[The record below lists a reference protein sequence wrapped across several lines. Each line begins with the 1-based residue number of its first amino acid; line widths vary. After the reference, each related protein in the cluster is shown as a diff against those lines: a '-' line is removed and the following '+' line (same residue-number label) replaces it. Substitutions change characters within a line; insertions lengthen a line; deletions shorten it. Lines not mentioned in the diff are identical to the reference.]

1 MANVAGNL
9 RQRRAREQRDHPVLD
24 PERDG
29 RARALRKPIC
39 GSVHVEGG
47 GISVTLPVG
56 ACPSAGGGGGRPPN
70 AAETDVIDRWRR
82 LHLDQPRV
90 APGELEA
97 FVKQVLRL

>member
-1 MANVAGNL
+1 MANVTVTFGS
-9 RQRRAREQRDHPVLD
+9 D
-24 PERDG
+24 
-29 RARALRKPIC
+29 ARANNAITPSWIRSAMDALERSGKRIC

-70 AAETDVIDRWRR
+70 AAEKDVIDRWRR

-90 APGELEA
+90 APGEP
-97 FVKQVLRL
+97 RRS